1 MNVDHSSDLLPL
13 RYLNRLSESRV
24 FSHEEA
30 LELVS
35 LLMVITAKSKKEI
48 NNLNAQLAYFKNRQE
63 KSNEMQ
69 ERINQSLQT
78 WSEKIRR
85 LGAIPVS
92 MGKVKIPGEGTTY
105 HWEHPEAKLYLH

>member
-1 MNVDHSSDLLPL
+1 MSDITHIENISLAT
-13 RYLNRLSESRV
+13 LNRLDQTRV

-35 LLMVITAKSKKEI
+35 LLMIITTRTKKEL
-48 NNLNAQLAYFKNRQE
+48 NNLNAQLAYFKNNSD
-63 KSNEMQ
+63 KANELQ
-69 ERINQSLQT
+69 HRVSLAMQT

-92 MGKVKIPGEGTTY
+92 LAKVKIPGADAQY
-105 HWEHPEAKLYLH
+105 YWEYPEPKLFLS